1 MDVATATYE
10 LTRAY
15 PRDELFG
22 LTSQSRRAAS
32 SVPANIAEGYGRA
45 SKQAYINFLRIAQ
58 GSLKELETH
67 LLLAE
72 RVGVTS
78 PGSIQPILEHT
89 EEIGRMLKALIESC
103 RTIRGGETCTTGPIA
118 YCLLPTA
125 YSPLPF
131 PHDLRYQPPSD
142 ASGRGGIGRRAALRS
157 LWGNPWKFESSRPH
171 HQT

>member
-1 MDVATATYE
+1 MSQVQSYRDLIVWQRAMDVATATYE

-89 EEIGRMLKALIESC
+89 EEIGRMLKALI
-103 RTIRGGETCTTGPIA
+103 GKLQDHTG
-118 YCLLPTA
+118 
-125 YSPLPF
+125 
-131 PHDLRYQPPSD
+131 R
-142 ASGRGGIGRRAALRS
+142 
-157 LWGNPWKFESSRPH
+157 
-171 HQT
+171 